1 MHGHGFRWLLRHGIR
16 CYGHLWESVTF
27 SSAAKR
33 SVVELSWPG
42 FTIIMV
48 CGDQDMN
55 TRPSASGPNIL
66 NMKYG
71 GGAIG
76 LKYDVFQGI
85 YLNFQIKLQYIGFHL
100 DKTLQNKVKTY
111 IFVNSTLL
119 TIICI
124 TDDIYLIEEFGKL
137 YVSVYVNTL
146 INL

>member
-1 MHGHGFRWLLRHGIR
+1 MTFT
-16 CYGHLWESVTF
+16 SV
-27 SSAAKR
+27 AKW
-33 SVVELSWPG
+33 SVAELSRPG
-42 FTIIMV
+42 LKTTV
-48 CGDQDMN
+48 YGDQDTN
-55 TRPSASGPNIL
+55 TRPSACGPNIL

-76 LKYDVFQGI
+76 LKSNVFQAI

-111 IFVNSTLL
+111 IFVKSTLL

>member
-1 MHGHGFRWLLRHGIR
+1 MTFT
-16 CYGHLWESVTF
+16 SV
-27 SSAAKR
+27 AKR
-33 SVVELSWPG
+33 SVVELSRPG
-42 FTIIMV
+42 LTTMV
-48 CGDQDMN
+48 YGDQDTN
-55 TRPSASGPNIL
+55 TRPSASGPSIL

-76 LKYDVFQGI
+76 LKYNVHVFQAI

-100 DKTLQNKVKTY
+100 DITLQNKVKTY

-119 TIICI
+119 TIISI

>member
-1 MHGHGFRWLLRHGIR
+1 M
-16 CYGHLWESVTF
+16 TF
-27 SSAAKR
+27 TSAAKR
-33 SVVELSWPG
+33 SVVELSW
-42 FTIIMV
+42 TSLTIMV
-48 CGDQDMN
+48 CGDQDTN
-55 TRPSASGPNIL
+55 TRPSACGPNML

-124 TDDIYLIEEFGKL
+124 TDDTYLIEEFCKL